1 MANDLS
7 SSTTPDIAA
16 MMRDV
21 GARAKA
27 AARFL
32 ASASTAQKNQALV
45 AAAETMIAGSAAILA
60 ANRAD
65 IAGAQAKGQDQAFID
80 RLTLTEKGVRA
91 MADGVREVA
100 ALADPVGEMS
110 ELKFRPSGIQVGKMR
125 VPLGVIG
132 MIYESRPNVT
142 ADAAALCL
150 KSGNACILRGGS
162 EALASNQ
169 AIHACM
175 IAGLTAAGLPESAV
189 QLVATTD
196 RAAVSEMLGMRGVI
210 DVIIPRGGKSL
221 TSRIAD
227 EARVPV
233 IKHLDGVCHVYI
245 DDDADIAKA
254 VRIADNA
261 KTQRYSP
268 CNTIETL
275 LVARTIAPQA
285 LPAIAKIYAAKGV
298 EMRVCAD
305 TRALLGA
312 AGISPLVDAVEDD
325 WYAEYLAPIIAI
337 RIVAGVDEAIA
348 HIAKYGSQHTDAIIT
363 ENHTRAMRFL
373 REVDSASV
381 MINASTRFADGFEYG
396 LGAEIGISTDKLHA
410 RGPVGLE
417 GLTSQK
423 WVVFGNGQIRT

>member
-27 AARFL
+27 AARLL
-32 ASASTAQKNQALV
+32 ASAGTAQKNQALA

-65 IAGAQAKGQDQAFID
+65 IARAQAKGQDQAFID
-80 RLTLTEKGVRA
+80 RLTLTEKGIRA

-175 IAGLTAAGLPESAV
+175 IAGLTAAGLPESA
-189 QLVATTD
+189 
-196 RAAVSEMLGMRGVI
+196 
-210 DVIIPRGGKSL
+210 
-221 TSRIAD
+221 
-227 EARVPV
+227 
-233 IKHLDGVCHVYI
+233 
-245 DDDADIAKA
+245 
-254 VRIADNA
+254 
-261 KTQRYSP
+261 
-268 CNTIETL
+268 
-275 LVARTIAPQA
+275 
-285 LPAIAKIYAAKGV
+285 
-298 EMRVCAD
+298 
-305 TRALLGA
+305 
-312 AGISPLVDAVEDD
+312 
-325 WYAEYLAPIIAI
+325 
-337 RIVAGVDEAIA
+337 
-348 HIAKYGSQHTDAIIT
+348 
-363 ENHTRAMRFL
+363 
-373 REVDSASV
+373 
-381 MINASTRFADGFEYG
+381 
-396 LGAEIGISTDKLHA
+396 
-410 RGPVGLE
+410 
-417 GLTSQK
+417 
-423 WVVFGNGQIRT
+423 

>member
-7 SSTTPDIAA
+7 SDASNEIAA
-16 MMRDV
+16 MMREV
-21 GARAKA
+21 GVHAREAARLLARAG
-27 AARFL
+27 
-32 ASASTAQKNQALV
+32 TAQKNRALMAAAEALV
-45 AAAETMIAGSAAILA
+45 AGSGEILA
-60 ANRAD
+60 ANRSDCERA
-65 IAGAQAKGQDQAFID
+65 AAKGQDQAFID
-80 RLTLTEKGVRA
+80 RLTLTEKSIRA
-91 MADGVREVA
+91 MADGLREVA

-162 EALASNQ
+162 EALDSNT
-169 AIHACM
+169 AIHSCM
-175 IAGLTAAGLPESAV
+175 VAGLHASGLPEHAV

-196 RAAVSEMLGMRGVI
+196 RAAVSEMLGMRGII
-210 DVIIPRGGKSL
+210 DIIIPRGGKSL
-221 TSRIAD
+221 TSRIAN
-227 EARVPV
+227 EAKVPV

-245 DDDADIAKA
+245 DDDADVEKA

-275 LVARTIAPQA
+275 LVARGMASA
-285 LPAIAKIYAAKGV
+285 VLPAIAKIYAAKGV
-298 EMRVCAD
+298 EMRVCPE
-305 TRALLGA
+305 TRALLA
-312 AGISPLVDAVEDD
+312 SQGISPLVDASEDD

-337 RIVAGVDEAIA
+337 RIVGGVDDAIA

-363 ENHTRAMRFL
+363 ENHSRAMRFL

-423 WVVFGNGQIRT
+423 WIVFGDGQIRS